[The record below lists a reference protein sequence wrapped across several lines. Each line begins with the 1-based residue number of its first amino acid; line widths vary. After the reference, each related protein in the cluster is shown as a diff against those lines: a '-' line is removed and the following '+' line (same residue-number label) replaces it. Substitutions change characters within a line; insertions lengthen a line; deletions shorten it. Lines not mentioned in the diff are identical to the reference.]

1 MLSYSTLEIR
11 KSMKKEKYEIT
22 LLKGNVPNKN
32 CVTFTPEALAN
43 AVENYNKTHKDS
55 RLFINAEG
63 NLAMST
69 YSYSKILED
78 GTVVED
84 RE

>member
-1 MLSYSTLEIR
+1 
-11 KSMKKEKYEIT
+11 MKNEKYEIT
-22 LLKGNVPNKN
+22 LLKGNVPNKHN
-32 CVTFTPEALAN
+32 VIFTPEALAN
-43 AVENYNKTHKDS
+43 AVENYNKTHEDS

-69 YSYSKILED
+69 YSYGKILED

-84 RE
+84 KE

>member
-1 MLSYSTLEIR
+1 
-11 KSMKKEKYEIT
+11 MKEEKYEIT
-22 LLKGNVPNKN
+22 LLKANTPSKN

-43 AVENYNKTHKDS
+43 AVENYNKIHKDS

-69 YSYSKILED
+69 YSYDKVLED
-78 GTVVED
+78 KKGE
-84 RE
+84 